1 MAGDPTDD
9 DPAAEWADEDAP
21 TKHDATVIAELAIEP
36 VTAPHDLRS
45 LASSVEEEVAKA
57 RDAGCLSCFSEGQED
72 VLNALRSLMLETGA
86 SNDEVAHTIKRLR
99 GRLTKL

>member
-1 MAGDPTDD
+1 MEANDED
-9 DPAAEWADEDAP
+9 DPAADWPEDAP
-21 TKHDATVIAELAIEP
+21 TQLNATVVAEARDQ
-36 VTAPHDLRS
+36 VTAPHDLRR